1 MRSLTTRRNAI
12 AVALLDKLK
21 LIDSTGDYRTNILEF
36 SPKLKFWDE
45 IVEFPAVHL
54 NPGSET
60 RVYQGGGYRDRFMNI
75 TIRCYVNQENS
86 QEYLEALL
94 EDVET
99 VIENNG
105 RLAYLDSRGAQQH
118 TRDIKVLSIETD
130 EGVLDPIGVGEIT
143 VEVSY

>member
-12 AVALLDKLK
+12 AVALLDKFK
-21 LIDSTGDYRTNILEF
+21 VIDGTSDYRTSILEF
-36 SPKLKFWDE
+36 SPRLKFWDE

-105 RLAYLDSRGAQQH
+105 RLAYLDSRGAQQY
-118 TRDIKVLSIETD
+118 TRDIKITSIETD